1 LHLTAAAYGLPRVN
15 VSPAAAAGEL
25 CRSARKVSLMPV
37 ISMFYGIIV
46 SLYFQDNRRHHRP
59 HIHAKYQDDEA
70 VIAIPDGEVLEGH
83 LPPGKTK
90 MVLA

>member
-1 LHLTAAAYGLPRVN
+1 MVRVFPLSGN
-15 VSPAAAAGEL
+15 RKVGE
-25 CRSARKVSLMPV
+25 SARKVTHMPV
-37 ISMFYGIIV
+37 ISMFYGIII

-70 VIAIPDGEVLEGH
+70 VIALPDGEVLEGS
-83 LPPGKTK
+83 LPSGKLK